1 MYGGDDGADDD
12 EDEDDEI
19 AHVDAV
25 WFYRCKIHDTYGQLV
40 QLWYMYK

>member
-1 MYGGDDGADDD
+1 MYGGDDGADNDD
-12 EDEDDEI
+12 LGDEI

-25 WFYRCKIHDTYGQLV
+25 WFYRCKIYDTYGQLV